1 MIQDNRTLQ
10 KLDQSDCPFSVG
22 ELVEE
27 SGIYEICHVDEPRV
41 TVLLTRHTIFPY
53 CRRCGDSVRYKLIQ
67 AAPHI
72 SEDPDFLEDLTETDN
87 PQWKMTVP
95 NNTFPF
101 QLGLAH
107 GFRFWQHIVQTWR
120 RGPEGG
126 DL

>member
-1 MIQDNRTLQ
+1 MIENNQMLK
-10 KLDQSDCPFSVG
+10 KLDQTDCPFSVG
-22 ELVEE
+22 ELVEQ

-53 CRRCGDSVRYKLIQ
+53 CRRCGDLVRYKLIQ

-72 SEDPDFLEDLTETDN
+72 FEDPDFLEDCAETDN
-87 PQWKMTVP
+87 PPFNMRTP

-101 QLGLAH
+101 QLGISH
-107 GFRFWQHIVQTWR
+107 GFRFWQDVLPTWR
-120 RGPEGG
+120 SGPEGG